1 MDPGGQGGREGGP
14 NRVHAFLAYLSF
26 NRQLDDA
33 LDGLGGA
40 DPLGSFQGVP
50 RGGRS
55 VHPVSPRDASF
66 GMGVSWGGRSANP
79 MMEVVGIG
87 EVLNGDNSP
96 TGGHGNGRTP
106 IVGSG

>member
-14 NRVHAFLAYLSF
+14 NRVHAFLANLSF

-33 LDGLGGA
+33 LDGFGGA

-79 MMEVVGIG
+79 MDVGR
-87 EVLNGDNSP
+87 NGDNSP
-96 TGGHGNGRTP
+96 TGGHGNGRNP

>member
-1 MDPGGQGGREGGP
+1 MGPGGQRGREGDP

-26 NRQLDDA
+26 NRQLDDD

-40 DPLGSFQGVP
+40 EPLGSFQGVP

-66 GMGVSWGGRSANP
+66 GMGASWGGRSANP
-79 MMEVVGIG
+79 MYA
-87 EVLNGDNSP
+87 
-96 TGGHGNGRTP
+96 
-106 IVGSG
+106 GSGYRGSDERGQQPHGWSRERTHPYYSR